1 MSNDILKSVSQGSN
15 GAYNEENQRIREI
28 SDELQRLCRLYE
40 EEPRKG
46 NGDGGRFE
54 IEQRAAEQYA
64 PMVHTSFGML
74 SLEMFW

>member
-15 GAYNEENQRIREI
+15 GAYNEENRRIKEI
-28 SDELQRLCRLYE
+28 SDELQRLCRLHE
-40 EEPRKG
+40 TQPRTGKEDRG
-46 NGDGGRFE
+46 YFE
-54 IEQRAAEQYA
+54 IEQRIAEQYA

>member
-15 GAYNEENQRIREI
+15 GVYNEENRRIKEI
-28 SDELQRLCRLYE
+28 SDELQRLCRLHE
-40 EEPRKG
+40 TQPR
-46 NGDGGRFE
+46 NGKEDRGCFE
-54 IEQRAAEQYA
+54 IEQRIAEQYA